1 MTWTERLGPSVK
13 PPSGNEGF
21 GDILI
26 RATVSGQLGGEISQD
41 WRPEGLLNRVSLPRS
56 RLKG

>member
-41 WRPEGLLNRVSLPRS
+41 WRPEGLLNRLSLPVRA
-56 RLKG
+56 